1 MFERSMCLAMTAA
14 VIGVMALGQTAFAQG
29 SRPVEA
35 TTPTGE
41 KIRLYPDG
49 RWEYADPAKRAANP
63 APAAAP
69 GAATASPQAAA
80 PAVAAS
86 PAGACPPD
94 SQGHLLWVGRCV
106 LPGDRDY
113 NRGSLSGK
121 GR

>member
-1 MFERSMCLAMTAA
+1 MFDRAMHLAMTAA
-14 VIGVMALGQTAFAQG
+14 MIGVMALAHTAVAQG

-41 KIRLYPDG
+41 KILLYPDG
-49 RWEYADPAKRAANP
+49 RWEYADPAERAATP
-63 APAAAP
+63 APAAPA
-69 GAATASPQAAA
+69 AATASPQAAA
-80 PAVAAS
+80 PAVAAN

-94 SQGHLLWVGRCV
+94 AQGHLFWVGRCV
-106 LPGDRDY
+106 LPSDRDY

>member
-1 MFERSMCLAMTAA
+1 MFERAMRLAMTAA
-14 VIGVMALGQTAFAQG
+14 AIGAMALAHLAVAQG

-35 TTPTGE
+35 TTPSGE
-41 KIRLYPDG
+41 KILLYPDG
-49 RWEYADPAKRAANP
+49 RWEYADPAKRATTP
-63 APAAAP
+63 APAAP

-80 PAVAAS
+80 PAVVAS
-86 PAGACPPD
+86 PAGACPPE